1 MGPTHPETIDLPRLR
16 EKIER
21 WARELGFQSLGISSG
36 QLTQAESHLLEWL
49 NRGYHG
55 TMTYMSRHGSAR
67 TRPHELL
74 PGTVRII
81 SVRMDYRPEDVVDS
95 LAGLEDLR
103 NGYVARYAVGRDYH
117 RLMRRRLQR
126 LADHIA
132 DAIGPFLYRAFTD
145 SAPVME
151 KPLASHAGLGWIGKH
166 TNLINKNAGSFFFI
180 GELYTDLPLP
190 VDGPVTDHCGE
201 CSRCITACPTGA
213 IVGPYQLDARRCI
226 SYLTIELKGSIPIEL
241 RASIGNRIFGC
252 DDCQLVC
259 PWNRFSQ
266 PTEEIGFALNPQF
279 AAPPLVSL
287 LAWDEDQFLRNT
299 SGTALRR
306 ITHEQWL
313 RNVAVAI
320 GNGPRDQA
328 ALNVLTDR
336 LAHPSPMVR
345 EHVVWALAQLQK
357 VTRPVDQQ

>member
-1 MGPTHPETIDLPRLR
+1 MSPTHPETIDLPRLR

-49 NRGYHG
+49 DRGYHG

-103 NGYVARYAVGRDYH
+103 NGYVRRYAVGRDYH

-126 LADHIA
+126 LADHIT

-190 VDGPVTDHCGE
+190 VDEPVTDHCGE

-266 PTEEIGFALNPQF
+266 PTEEIGFALNPRF

-328 ALNVLTDR
+328 ALEVLTDR

-345 EHVVWALAQLQK
+345 EHVVWALARLQK

>member
-328 ALNVLTDR
+328 ALDVLTDR

-357 VTRPVDQQ
+357 ITRRVDQQ

>member
-1 MGPTHPETIDLPRLR
+1 MSPTHPETIDLPRLR
-16 EKIER
+16 EKIEH

-49 NRGYHG
+49 DRGYHG

-166 TNLINKNAGSFFFI
+166 TNLINKNSGSFFFI

-299 SGTALRR
+299 AGTALRR

-328 ALNVLTDR
+328 ALDVLTGR

-345 EHVVWALAQLQK
+345 EHVAWALAQLQK
-357 VTRPVDQQ
+357 ITRDQ

>member
-49 NRGYHG
+49 DRGYHG

-190 VDGPVTDHCGE
+190 VDGPVTNHCGE

>member
-1 MGPTHPETIDLPRLR
+1 MSPTHPETIDLPRLR

-49 NRGYHG
+49 DRGYHG

-126 LADHIA
+126 LADHIS

-166 TNLINKNAGSFFFI
+166 TNLINKNSGSFFFI

-226 SYLTIELKGSIPIEL
+226 SYLTIELKDSIPVEL

-299 SGTALRR
+299 AGTALRR

-328 ALNVLTDR
+328 ALDVLTAR

-357 VTRPVDQQ
+357 VTRPVDQK

>member
-1 MGPTHPETIDLPRLR
+1 MSPTHPETIDLPRLR

-49 NRGYHG
+49 DRGYHG

-190 VDGPVTDHCGE
+190 VDGPVSDHCGE

-328 ALNVLTDR
+328 ALDVLTDR

>member
-1 MGPTHPETIDLPRLR
+1 MGPTHPETIELPRLR

-49 NRGYHG
+49 DRGYHG

-190 VDGPVTDHCGE
+190 VDEPVTDHCGE

-328 ALNVLTDR
+328 ALDVLTDR

-345 EHVVWALAQLQK
+345 EHVGWALAQLQK
-357 VTRPVDQQ
+357 VTRRVDQQ

>member
-1 MGPTHPETIDLPRLR
+1 MSPTHPETIDLPRLR
-16 EKIER
+16 EKIEH

-49 NRGYHG
+49 DRGYHG

-166 TNLINKNAGSFFFI
+166 TNLINKNSGSFFFI

-266 PTEEIGFALNPQF
+266 PTEEIGFALNPRF

-299 SGTALRR
+299 AGTALRR

-328 ALNVLTDR
+328 ALDVLTAR

-357 VTRPVDQQ
+357 VTRPVDQK

>member
-1 MGPTHPETIDLPRLR
+1 MGPKHPETIDLPRLR

-190 VDGPVTDHCGE
+190 VDEPVTDHCGE

-226 SYLTIELKGSIPIEL
+226 SYLTIELKGSIPVEL

-266 PTEEIGFALNPQF
+266 PTEEIGFALHPQF

-287 LAWDEDQFLRNT
+287 LAWDEDQFLRST
-299 SGTALRR
+299 AGTALRR

-328 ALNVLTDR
+328 ALDVLTGR

-345 EHVVWALAQLQK
+345 EHVAWALAQLQK
-357 VTRPVDQQ
+357 LTRDQ

>member
-1 MGPTHPETIDLPRLR
+1 MSPTHPETIDLPRLR

-49 NRGYHG
+49 DRGYHG

-103 NGYVARYAVGRDYH
+103 TGYVARYAVGRDYH

-166 TNLINKNAGSFFFI
+166 TNLINKNSGSFFFI

-299 SGTALRR
+299 AGTALRR

-328 ALNVLTDR
+328 ALDVLTGR

>member
-1 MGPTHPETIDLPRLR
+1 MDPTHPETIDLPRLR

-49 NRGYHG
+49 DRGYHG

-81 SVRMDYRPEDVVDS
+81 SVRMDYRPEDVADS

-151 KPLASHAGLGWIGKH
+151 KPLASQAGLGWIGKH

-190 VDGPVTDHCGE
+190 VDGPVSDHCGE

-328 ALNVLTDR
+328 ALDVLTDR

-357 VTRPVDQQ
+357 VTRRVDQQ

>member
-1 MGPTHPETIDLPRLR
+1 MSPTHPETIDLPRLR

-21 WARELGFQSLGISSG
+21 WARELGFQSLGVSSG
-36 QLTQAESHLLEWL
+36 ELTQAESHLLEWL

-126 LADHIA
+126 LADHIT

-166 TNLINKNAGSFFFI
+166 TNLINKNSGSFFFI

-226 SYLTIELKGSIPIEL
+226 S
-241 RASIGNRIFGC
+241 
-252 DDCQLVC
+252 
-259 PWNRFSQ
+259 
-266 PTEEIGFALNPQF
+266 
-279 AAPPLVSL
+279 
-287 LAWDEDQFLRNT
+287 
-299 SGTALRR
+299 
-306 ITHEQWL
+306 
-313 RNVAVAI
+313 
-320 GNGPRDQA
+320 
-328 ALNVLTDR
+328 
-336 LAHPSPMVR
+336 
-345 EHVVWALAQLQK
+345 
-357 VTRPVDQQ
+357 

>member
-1 MGPTHPETIDLPRLR
+1 MSPTHPETIDLPRLR
-16 EKIER
+16 EKIEH

-49 NRGYHG
+49 DRGYHG
-55 TMTYMSRHGSAR
+55 TMTYMSHHGSAR

-166 TNLINKNAGSFFFI
+166 TNLINKSAGSFFFI

-190 VDGPVTDHCGE
+190 VDGQVTDHCGE

-266 PTEEIGFALNPQF
+266 PTEEIGFALNPRF

-299 SGTALRR
+299 AGTALRR

-328 ALNVLTDR
+328 ALDVLTAR

-345 EHVVWALAQLQK
+345 EHVAWALARLQK
-357 VTRPVDQQ
+357 VTRDQQ

>member
-1 MGPTHPETIDLPRLR
+1 MGPTHPETIELPRLR
-16 EKIER
+16 EKIEC

-49 NRGYHG
+49 DRGYHG

-151 KPLASHAGLGWIGKH
+151 KPLASQAGLGWIGKH

>member
-49 NRGYHG
+49 DRGYHG

-320 GNGPRDQA
+320 GNGPGDQA

>member
-1 MGPTHPETIDLPRLR
+1 MSPTHPETIDLPRLR

-49 NRGYHG
+49 DRGYHG

-126 LADHIA
+126 LADHIT

-190 VDGPVTDHCGE
+190 VDEPVTDHCGE

-266 PTEEIGFALNPQF
+266 PTEEIGFALHPQF

-328 ALNVLTDR
+328 ALKVLTDR

>member
-1 MGPTHPETIDLPRLR
+1 MSPTHPETIDLPRLR

-49 NRGYHG
+49 DRGYHG

-126 LADHIA
+126 LADHIT

-328 ALNVLTDR
+328 AVEVLTDR
-336 LAHPSPMVR
+336 LTHPSPMVR

>member
-1 MGPTHPETIDLPRLR
+1 MGPTHPETIELPRLR
-16 EKIER
+16 AKIER

-49 NRGYHG
+49 DRGYHG

-126 LADHIA
+126 LADHIT

-266 PTEEIGFALNPQF
+266 PTEEIGFALHPQF

-299 SGTALRR
+299 AGTALRR

-328 ALNVLTDR
+328 AVEVLTDR
-336 LAHPSPMVR
+336 LTHPSPMVR

>member
-1 MGPTHPETIDLPRLR
+1 MSPTHPETIDLPRLR

-49 NRGYHG
+49 DRGYHG

-190 VDGPVTDHCGE
+190 VDGPVADHCGE

-226 SYLTIELKGSIPIEL
+226 SYLTIELKGSIPVEL

-328 ALNVLTDR
+328 ALDVLTGR

-345 EHVVWALAQLQK
+345 
-357 VTRPVDQQ
+357 

>member
-1 MGPTHPETIDLPRLR
+1 MRPTHPETIELR
-16 EKIER
+16 QLRGKIER
-21 WARELGFQSLGISSG
+21 WARELGFQSLGISDG

-49 NRGYHG
+49 GRGYNG
-55 TMTYMSRHGSAR
+55 TMAYMSRHGSAR
-67 TRPHELL
+67 TRPHELV

-81 SVRMDYRPEDVVDS
+81 SVRMDYRPEDVATS
-95 LAGLEDLR
+95 LAGLADLR

-126 LADHIA
+126 LADRITN
-132 DAIGPFLYRAFTD
+132 AIGPFLYRAFTD

-166 TNLINKNAGSFFFI
+166 TNLINKSAGSFFFI

-226 SYLTIELKGSIPIEL
+226 SYLTIELKDSIPIEL
-241 RASIGNRIFGC
+241 RALIGNRIFGC

-259 PWNRFSQ
+259 PWNRFSEA
-266 PTEEIGFALNPQF
+266 TEETGFALDPQF

-287 LAWDEDQFLRNT
+287 LAWNEDQFLRNT
-299 SGTALRR
+299 AGTALRR
-306 ITHEQWL
+306 ITHAQWL
-313 RNVAVAI
+313 RNVAVAL
-320 GNGPRDQA
+320 GNGPRDKA
-328 ALNVLTDR
+328 AVSALTER
-336 LAHPSPMVR
+336 LAHPSAMVR
-345 EHVVWALAQLQK
+345 EHVVWALAQLQG
-357 VTRPVDQQ
+357 THSAG

>member
-1 MGPTHPETIDLPRLR
+1 MSPTHPETIDLPRLR

-49 NRGYHG
+49 DRGYHG

-190 VDGPVTDHCGE
+190 VDGPVADHCGE

-226 SYLTIELKGSIPIEL
+226 SYLTIELKGSIPVEL

-336 LAHPSPMVR
+336 LEHPSPMVR
-345 EHVVWALAQLQK
+345 EHVVWALARLQK

>member
-1 MGPTHPETIDLPRLR
+1 MGPTHPETIELPRLR

-49 NRGYHG
+49 DRGYHG

-190 VDGPVTDHCGE
+190 VDEPVTDHCGE

-328 ALNVLTDR
+328 ALDILTNR

-357 VTRPVDQQ
+357 VTRRVDQQ

>member
-16 EKIER
+16 EKLER
-21 WARELGFQSLGISSG
+21 WARELGFQSLGVSSG
-36 QLTQAESHLLEWL
+36 ELTQAESHLLEWL
-49 NRGYHG
+49 DRGYHG

-132 DAIGPFLYRAFTD
+132 GAIGPFLYRAFTD

-190 VDGPVTDHCGE
+190 VDEPVTDHCGE

-213 IVGPYQLDARRCI
+213 IVEPYQLDARRCI

-266 PTEEIGFALNPQF
+266 TTEEIGFALNPRF

-299 SGTALRR
+299 AGTALRR

-328 ALNVLTDR
+328 ALDALTGR

-345 EHVVWALAQLQK
+345 EHVAWALAQLQK
-357 VTRPVDQQ
+357 VTRDQQ

>member
-1 MGPTHPETIDLPRLR
+1 MSPTHPETIDLPRLR
-16 EKIER
+16 EKIEH

-49 NRGYHG
+49 DRGYHG

-166 TNLINKNAGSFFFI
+166 TNLINKNSGSFFFI

-190 VDGPVTDHCGE
+190 VDEPVTDHCGE

-241 RASIGNRIFGC
+241 RALIGNRIFGC

-266 PTEEIGFALNPQF
+266 PTEEIGFALNPRF

-299 SGTALRR
+299 AGTALRR

-328 ALNVLTDR
+328 ALDVLTGR

-345 EHVVWALAQLQK
+345 EHVAWALARLQK
-357 VTRPVDQQ
+357 VTRDQQ

>member
-1 MGPTHPETIDLPRLR
+1 MSPTHPETIDLPRLR
-16 EKIER
+16 EKIEH

-49 NRGYHG
+49 DRGYHG
-55 TMTYMSRHGSAR
+55 TMSYMSRHGSAR

-126 LADHIA
+126 LADHIT

-190 VDGPVTDHCGE
+190 VDEPVTDHCGE

-299 SGTALRR
+299 AGTALRR

-313 RNVAVAI
+313 RNGAVAI
-320 GNGPRDQA
+320 GNGPREQD

-345 EHVVWALAQLQK
+345 EHVAWALARLQK
-357 VTRPVDQQ
+357 VTRDQQ

>member
-1 MGPTHPETIDLPRLR
+1 MSPTHPETIDLPRLR
-16 EKIER
+16 EKIEH

-49 NRGYHG
+49 DRGYHG

-166 TNLINKNAGSFFFI
+166 TNLINKNSGSFFFI

-190 VDGPVTDHCGE
+190 VDEPVTDHCGE

-266 PTEEIGFALNPQF
+266 PTEEIGFALNPRF

-299 SGTALRR
+299 AGTALRR

-328 ALNVLTDR
+328 AVEVLTYR
-336 LAHPSPMVR
+336 LTHPSPMVR

-357 VTRPVDQQ
+357 VTRRIDQQ

>member
-49 NRGYHG
+49 DRGYHG

-151 KPLASHAGLGWIGKH
+151 KPLASQAGLGWIGKH

>member
-1 MGPTHPETIDLPRLR
+1 MSPTHPETIDLPRLR

-49 NRGYHG
+49 DRGYHG

-95 LAGLEDLR
+95 LTGLEDLR

-166 TNLINKNAGSFFFI
+166 TNLINKNSGSFFFI

-190 VDGPVTDHCGE
+190 VDEPVTDHCGE

-299 SGTALRR
+299 AGTALRR

-328 ALNVLTDR
+328 ALDVLTAR

-345 EHVVWALAQLQK
+345 EHVAWALAQLQK
-357 VTRPVDQQ
+357 ITRDQ

>member
-1 MGPTHPETIDLPRLR
+1 MSSTHPETIDLPRLR
-16 EKIER
+16 EKIVR
-21 WARELGFQSLGISSG
+21 WAGELGFQSLGISSG

-49 NRGYHG
+49 DRGYHG

-81 SVRMDYRPEDVVDS
+81 SVRMDYRPEDVADS

-190 VDGPVTDHCGE
+190 VDKPVTDHCGE

-226 SYLTIELKGSIPIEL
+226 SYLTIELKGNIPIEL

-266 PTEEIGFALNPQF
+266 TTEEIGFALNPRF

-287 LAWDEDQFLRNT
+287 LTWDEGQFLRNT
-299 SGTALRR
+299 AGTALRR

-328 ALNVLTDR
+328 ALDALTGR

-345 EHVVWALAQLQK
+345 EHVAWALAQLQK
-357 VTRPVDQQ
+357 ITRD

>member
-1 MGPTHPETIDLPRLR
+1 MGPTHPETIELPRLR

-21 WARELGFQSLGISSG
+21 WARELGFQSLGVSSG
-36 QLTQAESHLLEWL
+36 ELTQAESHLLEWL

-74 PGTVRII
+74 PGTVRVI
-81 SVRMDYRPEDVVDS
+81 SVRMDYRPEDVVNS

-132 DAIGPFLYRAFTD
+132 GAIGPFLYRAFTD

-190 VDGPVTDHCGE
+190 VDEPVTDHCGE

-213 IVGPYQLDARRCI
+213 IVEPYQLDARRCI

-266 PTEEIGFALNPQF
+266 PTEEIGFALNPRF

-299 SGTALRR
+299 AGTALRR

>member
-1 MGPTHPETIDLPRLR
+1 MSPTHPETIDLPRLR

-49 NRGYHG
+49 DRGYHG

-190 VDGPVTDHCGE
+190 VDGPVSDHCGE

-328 ALNVLTDR
+328 ALKVLTDR

-345 EHVVWALAQLQK
+345 EHVAWALARLQK
-357 VTRPVDQQ
+357 VTRDQQ

>member
-1 MGPTHPETIDLPRLR
+1 MSPTHPETIDLPRLR

-49 NRGYHG
+49 DRGYHG

-166 TNLINKNAGSFFFI
+166 TNLINKNSGSFFFI

-190 VDGPVTDHCGE
+190 VDEPVTDHCGE

-266 PTEEIGFALNPQF
+266 PTEEIGFALNPRF

-299 SGTALRR
+299 AGTALRR

-328 ALNVLTDR
+328 ALDVLTDR

-345 EHVVWALAQLQK
+345 EHVAWALAQLQK
-357 VTRPVDQQ
+357 VTRDQ

>member
-1 MGPTHPETIDLPRLR
+1 MGPKHPETIDLPRLR

-21 WARELGFQSLGISSG
+21 WARELGFQSLGVSSG
-36 QLTQAESHLLEWL
+36 ELTQAESHLLEWL
-49 NRGYHG
+49 DRGYHG

-190 VDGPVTDHCGE
+190 VDEPVTDHCGE

-266 PTEEIGFALNPQF
+266 TTEEIGFALNPRF

-299 SGTALRR
+299 AGTALRR

-328 ALNVLTDR
+328 ALDVLTGR

-345 EHVVWALAQLQK
+345 EHVAWALAQLQK
-357 VTRPVDQQ
+357 LTRDQ

>member
-1 MGPTHPETIDLPRLR
+1 MSPTHPETIDLPRLR

-49 NRGYHG
+49 DRGYHG

-166 TNLINKNAGSFFFI
+166 TNLINKNSGSFFFI

-190 VDGPVTDHCGE
+190 VDEPVTDHCGE

-226 SYLTIELKGSIPIEL
+226 SYLTIELKDSIPVEL

-266 PTEEIGFALNPQF
+266 PTEEIGFALNPLF

-328 ALNVLTDR
+328 ALEVLTDR

-345 EHVVWALAQLQK
+345 EHVVWALARLQK

>member
-1 MGPTHPETIDLPRLR
+1 MGPTHPETIELPRLR

-49 NRGYHG
+49 DRGYHG

-151 KPLASHAGLGWIGKH
+151 KPLASQAGLGWIGKH

-328 ALNVLTDR
+328 ALDVLTDR

-357 VTRPVDQQ
+357 VTRRVDQQ